1 MPSLRSRHL
10 RAGKRK
16 AAAEREGGAGRAA
29 AAGEA
34 LGAVPQRRRPLVICL
49 RAARCCRCQQDA
61 ESLSSLFST
70 GSSEALPPRCSPRS
84 WKARRPFLCWS
95 KALRKG
101 LFDTGV
107 SPRGTRACA
116 EAEGCR

>member
-34 LGAVPQRRRPLVICL
+34 LGAVP
-49 RAARCCRCQQDA
+49 RAAEAVGYLPARCALLPFPAGRRVSLFA
-61 ESLSSLFST
+61 LLNRLLRGASSSLLSSEL
-70 GSSEALPPRCSPRS
+70 ESPAPLS
-84 WKARRPFLCWS
+84 VL
-95 KALRKG
+95 
-101 LFDTGV
+101 V
-107 SPRGTRACA
+107 
-116 EAEGCR
+116 EGPS